1 MLTNRGD
8 YDKLRICGCIMVLFG
23 RCRCCQLLSLYIQW
37 FFVHD
42 RFFWNVIT
50 MIIDTEKTWD
60 SILGFVALS
69 VFKQKASRFHKWCFL
84 LFLLQCGRLL
94 FIYLWR
100 RFFLMNSLGKFISE
114 KCIMLLCIDIE
125 PESTLSQLDKLLPI
139 GLRPGVIYS
148 RLSNQMQIDLHTTHC
163 RFYREQLGP
172 TTCKADPVSVLNRS
186 S

>member
-1 MLTNRGD
+1 MGFDFRVCSLVRFQTKGI
-8 YDKLRICGCIMVLFG
+8 KVPQMVFSVVSFAMWTFIVYLF
-23 RCRCCQLLSLYIQW
+23 
-37 FFVHD
+37 
-42 RFFWNVIT
+42 
-50 MIIDTEKTWD
+50 MK
-60 SILGFVALS
+60 
-69 VFKQKASRFHKWCFL
+69 K
-84 LFLLQCGRLL
+84 
-94 FIYLWR
+94 
-100 RFFLMNSLGKFISE
+100 FFLMNSLGKFISE

-148 RLSNQMQIDLHTTHC
+148 RLSNQMQVDLHTTHC